1 VKVTITVD
9 DRYAGDVA
17 ELARV
22 HEEGGALFIRAF
34 DGDPLPVE
42 TFREVVPRQAR
53 QGGEA
58 KREHVYATPGG
69 SFTRS
74 SVERA
79 MDELRK
85 AGLFASWQPVTGV
98 TDDYGRKNVAYAVTL
113 TQPGRAK
120 LERPGR
126 VVHLG
131 NLWELR
137 AFAVGMNAARRAIE
151 RRILHDGSWKLT
163 DGGDGSG

>member
-1 VKVTITVD
+1 MKVTITVD

-22 HEEGGALFIRAF
+22 HEQGGALFIRAF

-42 TFREVVPRQAR
+42 TFREVVPRQPR
-53 QGGEA
+53 QGEPA
-58 KREHVYATPGG
+58 KKEHVYATPGG
-69 SFTRS
+69 NFTRS
-74 SVERA
+74 SIERA
-79 MDELRK
+79 IDGMRK

-98 TDDYGRKNVAYAVTL
+98 ADDYGRKNVAYTVTL
-113 TQPGRAK
+113 DHPRRT
-120 LERPGR
+120 
-126 VVHLG
+126 VHLG

-151 RRILHDGSWKLT
+151 RRILHDGSWKYT
-163 DGGDGSG
+163 DGGDGGG

>member
-1 VKVTITVD
+1 MKVTITVD

-22 HEEGGALFIRAF
+22 HEQGGALFIRAF

-42 TFREVVPRQAR
+42 TFREVVPRQGR
-53 QGGEA
+53 QGGDA

-113 TQPGRAK
+113 D
-120 LERPGR
+120 RPGR
-126 VVHLG
+126 VVQLG

-163 DGGDGSG
+163 DGGDGGG